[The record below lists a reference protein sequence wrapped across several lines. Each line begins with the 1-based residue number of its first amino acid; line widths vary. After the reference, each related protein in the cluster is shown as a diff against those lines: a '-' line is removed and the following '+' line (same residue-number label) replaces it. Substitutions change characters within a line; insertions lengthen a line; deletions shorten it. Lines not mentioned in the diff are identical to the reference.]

1 MNVEDMTLEEL
12 CRHATTLPEAE
23 EGMREAAR
31 AELDRIEYKSLA
43 ERWEGLERERDQWRE
58 CAEKLAQRLNWWAG
72 PPQQIGGHHESMVA
86 LREFER
92 LKEAGK

>member
-58 CAEKLAQRLNWWAG
+58 FAEGLVRCVRGEDELRPLLFEADFKKALADFDRL
-72 PPQQIGGHHESMVA
+72 QEES
-86 LREFER
+86 
-92 LKEAGK
+92 K